1 MNMRSVIILIGLAI
15 GFALPAISQQTDTPD
30 PQLRQRLIALMEKH
44 NVAINNNDAAGVA
57 AAFTE
62 DGVLVVQEGP
72 SFGRA
77 AIQKFYEDLF
87 QKVHFSNNVTTVD
100 ENSPHVIGSD
110 GKAVW
115 ATGAWSATIKG
126 EGFGPIDIKGYWSAI
141 RGGEDWKIRLLT
153 ANVTPAQTTTK

>member
-1 MNMRSVIILIGLAI
+1 
-15 GFALPAISQQTDTPD
+15 
-30 PQLRQRLIALMEKH
+30 
-44 NVAINNNDAAGVA
+44 VAINNNDAAGVA

-62 DGVLVVQEGP
+62 DGVLVAQEGP

-141 RGGEDWKIRLLT
+141 RGARIGRSGCSPRTLRQHRLQRSET
-153 ANVTPAQTTTK
+153 FRENKAVNKAINPADGGAAYSLKSSFN